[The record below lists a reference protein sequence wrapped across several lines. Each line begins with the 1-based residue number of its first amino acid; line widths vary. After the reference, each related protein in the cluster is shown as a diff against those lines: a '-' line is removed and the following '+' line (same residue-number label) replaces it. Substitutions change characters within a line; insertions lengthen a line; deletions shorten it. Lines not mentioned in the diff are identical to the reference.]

1 MMSNSAKPL
10 TLEFIGAGSETLLQL
25 TNATE
30 QTLKS
35 VEILTVFLKDEA
47 TQGGGPSQAHIKF
60 EGVKSIQPKGRAVLS
75 HRTWING
82 KPVGANHDQLERLR
96 IKADQANPYVLDIS
110 WQDAEGK
117 SRFQRI
123 PVGH

>member
-1 MMSNSAKPL
+1 MISNSTKPL
-10 TLEFIGAGSETLLQL
+10 TFEFIGAGSEIALQL

-47 TQGGGPSQAHIKF
+47 SQGVGPSQAHIKF
-60 EGVKSIQPKGRAVLS
+60 EAVKAIQPKGRAVIS

-82 KPVGANHDQLERLR
+82 KPVGTDNDQLQRLTVE
-96 IKADQANPYVLDIS
+96 AGHANPYVLDIS
-110 WQDAEGK
+110 WSDTEGK
-117 SRFQRI
+117 TRFQRI

>member
-1 MMSNSAKPL
+1 MISNTAKPL
-10 TLEFIGAGSETLLQL
+10 TFEFIGAGSEIALQL

-60 EGVKSIQPKGRAVLS
+60 EALKSIQPRERAVIP

-82 KPVGANHDQLERLR
+82 KPVGTDNDQLQRLTV
-96 IKADQANPYVLDIS
+96 KAGHVNPYVLDIS
-110 WQDAEGK
+110 WHDTEGK
-117 SRFQRI
+117 TRFQRI

>member
-1 MMSNSAKPL
+1 MMSNNAKPL
-10 TLEFIGAGSETLLQL
+10 TFEFIGAGSEIALQL
-25 TNATE
+25 TNRTE

-47 TQGGGPSQAHIKF
+47 SQGAGPSQAHIKF
-60 EGVKSIQPKGRAVLS
+60 EVVKSIQPKERALIP

-82 KPVGANHDQLERLR
+82 KPVGTDADQLQRLT
-96 IKADQANPYVLDIS
+96 IQEGQINPYVLDIS
-110 WQDAEGK
+110 WSDSEGK
-117 SRFQRI
+117 ARFQRI

>member
-1 MMSNSAKPL
+1 MISNSTKPL
-10 TLEFIGAGSETLLQL
+10 TFEFIGDGSEIALQL

-47 TQGGGPSQAHIKF
+47 SEGKGPSQAHIKF
-60 EGVKSIQPKGRAVLS
+60 EAVKAIQPKGRAVVS

-82 KPVGANHDQLERLR
+82 KPVATDHDQLQRLTV
-96 IKADQANPYVLDIS
+96 KADHVSPYVLDIS

>member
-1 MMSNSAKPL
+1 MISNSAKPL
-10 TLEFIGAGSETLLQL
+10 TLEFIGAGSETVLELI
-25 TNATE
+25 NAGE

-47 TQGGGPSQAHIKF
+47 TQGAGPSQAHIKF
-60 EGVKSIQPKGRAVLS
+60 EAVKSIQPKGRAVVP

-82 KPVGANHDQLERLR
+82 KPVGTDNDQLQRLR
-96 IKADQANPYVLDIS
+96 IKADQINPYVLDIS